1 MSKANSFTEG
11 YEEGCG
17 EAGEVLGESQES
29 CADLASEFGDFVRE
43 CGAQIWAMKTL
54 AETLAGIAPPSD
66 LVSPEQIIC
75 VDVLNICSALSRAG
89 GIPDGFAAVLCAIVA
104 EVDPTRFNLEVMN
117 DPATESVVSDWLANR
132 LDGGISKLAVVQF
145 LAQHDKMNGG
155 SLARRAASMYSLL
168 VMQLFSFYLPSSL
181 DRPGVVTA
189 VGQVANDY
197 LKQLYVYLDPNETGD
212 QSDRSNTENAGE
224 HSNTSRKICSEC
236 SDAYDLLEL
245 PFGAVPDEVKS
256 AQRELAKNL
265 HPDVWVNKRGA
276 QGAEEQ
282 LKQINAACDHLLK
295 CRWPT
300 KQTDGVRSRRRNRT
314 NVVMPQMGQSITE
327 GTLTKWL
334 KEVGD
339 SVERDESLFEI
350 STDKGDVEIPCPV
363 AGTVSEIKVAAG
375 AMVAVNTVVAVISKN
390 REVVVGPRPVSN
402 PVPQKK
408 KARPSQELT
417 REEHVRRSKEL
428 AKKKEPKFSE
438 TGPINASGEHGQQL
452 TSSAGQRRASFWRV
466 AEVFLRAV
474 WRFTKIVLAIVLGV
488 VAAAPTAQVNSEP
501 TASSPG
507 NGDRQLLWDYTRN
520 EQIPELP
527 EEMKQKLRE
536 LIGPVTH
543 HEDDMSFGPELIG
556 AFYSGQPP
564 DSQTV
569 YSVTLPWIDIEG
581 RSHAEGDLSFIVVA
595 TGDQLDVY
603 EGQYAGKILSL
614 VRSPGAGVDLM
625 LIEYEWSG
633 QGEDQKYLRI
643 LSVADRSLKLVTDV
657 GMGLINDYATA
668 QPLREVADRI
678 YYRAESDGSITI
690 LPREHFLL
698 QDGPP
703 KELGMDSDDANRAF
717 GHLLDRAKHDDPK
730 TEDQTPQ
737 NPSSQDSATEPELQ
751 ATLDGRANATQANDL
766 ATELGYY
773 GDTVD
778 RYFLARNVTR
788 EFIRKDKER
797 FYRIGERFISYR
809 IDNVSVDQS
818 SPDEAVALLTK
829 HWVVEYA
836 GGNTHSD
843 QTNSRLW
850 LKQEQAR
857 WVITGEQDLK

>member
-1 MSKANSFTEG
+1 
-11 YEEGCG
+11 
-17 EAGEVLGESQES
+17 
-29 CADLASEFGDFVRE
+29 
-43 CGAQIWAMKTL
+43 
-54 AETLAGIAPPSD
+54 
-66 LVSPEQIIC
+66 
-75 VDVLNICSALSRAG
+75 
-89 GIPDGFAAVLCAIVA
+89 
-104 EVDPTRFNLEVMN
+104 
-117 DPATESVVSDWLANR
+117 
-132 LDGGISKLAVVQF
+132 
-145 LAQHDKMNGG
+145 
-155 SLARRAASMYSLL
+155 
-168 VMQLFSFYLPSSL
+168 
-181 DRPGVVTA
+181 
-189 VGQVANDY
+189 
-197 LKQLYVYLDPNETGD
+197 
-212 QSDRSNTENAGE
+212 
-224 HSNTSRKICSEC
+224 
-236 SDAYDLLEL
+236 
-245 PFGAVPDEVKS
+245 
-256 AQRELAKNL
+256 
-265 HPDVWVNKRGA
+265 
-276 QGAEEQ
+276 
-282 LKQINAACDHLLK
+282 
-295 CRWPT
+295 
-300 KQTDGVRSRRRNRT
+300 
-314 NVVMPQMGQSITE
+314 
-327 GTLTKWL
+327 
-334 KEVGD
+334 
-339 SVERDESLFEI
+339 
-350 STDKGDVEIPCPV
+350 
-363 AGTVSEIKVAAG
+363 
-375 AMVAVNTVVAVISKN
+375 
-390 REVVVGPRPVSN
+390 
-402 PVPQKK
+402 
-408 KARPSQELT
+408 
-417 REEHVRRSKEL
+417 
-428 AKKKEPKFSE
+428 
-438 TGPINASGEHGQQL
+438 
-452 TSSAGQRRASFWRV
+452 
-466 AEVFLRAV
+466 
-474 WRFTKIVLAIVLGV
+474 
-488 VAAAPTAQVNSEP
+488 VNSEP